1 MNKEIWEVEFGECEH
16 GGDLECYAAQLA
28 ECGAEVLESL
38 MLSEED
44 ETGKVVV
51 AVESGLKRSFL
62 DKLQADEVVGFV
74 TSIRPLCE

>member
-1 MNKEIWEVEFGECEH
+1 MNKEVLEVEFGECEH
-16 GGDLECYAAQLA
+16 GGDLECYAAKLA

-38 MLSEED
+38 MVSGED
-44 ETGKVVV
+44 ETGKIVV
-51 AVESGLKRSFL
+51 ALERKAKRSFL